1 MKILEAVRQAYLVT
15 ECAEQLEGE
24 EREVL
29 EILLDED
36 GEKIVRIA
44 ELLEVSLPTAYR
56 RKDGVLHRLSELFRE
71 NSVRI
76 S

>member
-1 MKILEAVRQAYLVT
+1 MDIPEAVRQAYLVM
-15 ECAEQLEGE
+15 ECVEQLQGE

-71 NSVRI
+71 NGVRI